1 MLSLLRLES
10 KHKNYS
16 NPLRI
21 RIFLFLSFSFG
32 IEMINTFIH
41 SVVPSKTIPA
51 FRPKRPKTLP
61 DGTAHTHMAYIREH
75 PPPPPHLLPGC
86 ASVLK
91 LVLLT
96 KNYAGGKTG

>member
-75 PPPPPHLLPGC
+75 PAPPLSEVCFSAQTGI
-86 ASVLK
+86 VNKK
-91 LVLLT
+91 LRWR
-96 KNYAGGKTG
+96 

>member
-1 MLSLLRLES
+1 MLSLLRLER

-32 IEMINTFIH
+32 IEMINTFIL

-75 PPPPPHLLPGC
+75 PPPPLPGC

-96 KNYAGGKTG
+96 KNYVRGKTG

>member
-75 PPPPPHLLPGC
+75 PPPPPPPSGVC
-86 ASVLK
+86 FSAQTGIVNKK
-91 LVLLT
+91 LRWR
-96 KNYAGGKTG
+96 